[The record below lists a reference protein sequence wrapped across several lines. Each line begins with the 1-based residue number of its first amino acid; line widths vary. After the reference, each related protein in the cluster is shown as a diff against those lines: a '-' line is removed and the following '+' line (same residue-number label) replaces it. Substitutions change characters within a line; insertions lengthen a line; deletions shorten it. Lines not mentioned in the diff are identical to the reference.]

1 MSKVAHLDTA
11 TGAPASGPAPLGE
24 PEPETPGRRPA
35 LRHPLVAVSRSSLF
49 SKVSFHKSYSQRFG
63 IWRADQFEHV
73 GAMLLD
79 LSKVMLGIIGRM
91 GATHRA
97 NNLQPAM
104 SQATQGTGMA
114 LSFVAVGPIEGGR
127 PSAIVAAQ
135 VGPQVQCCPQRV
147 GAGPADFNPFDFSA
161 LIGNR
166 SRPRAGLN
174 LAELAPVSPSQ
185 FSQQARCQ
193 FRSGARQRAKQ
204 IMVRVLVEQSLDAC
218 TVVSQLLLQCLQQ
231 SSQALGQQT

>member
-1 MSKVAHLDTA
+1 MSARWGGLQKVSAFV
-11 TGAPASGPAPLGE
+11 
-24 PEPETPGRRPA
+24 PGHA
-35 LRHPLVAVSRSSLF
+35 LRTGTVRGPPGAVTRSSLF
-49 SKVSFHKSYSQRFG
+49 SKASFHKSYSQRFG
-63 IWRADQFEHV
+63 IWRTDQFEHV
-73 GAMLLD
+73 GTMLLD
-79 LSKVMLGIIGRM
+79 LSKVMLGIIGRR

-166 SRPRAGLN
+166 S
-174 LAELAPVSPSQ
+174 
-185 FSQQARCQ
+185 
-193 FRSGARQRAKQ
+193 
-204 IMVRVLVEQSLDAC
+204 
-218 TVVSQLLLQCLQQ
+218 
-231 SSQALGQQT
+231 

>member
-1 MSKVAHLDTA
+1 MENSGAFTPAILLR
-11 TGAPASGPAPLGE
+11 TGTVRGPA
-24 PEPETPGRRPA
+24 
-35 LRHPLVAVSRSSLF
+35 VAVSRSTLF

-127 PSAIVAAQ
+127 DK
-135 VGPQVQCCPQRV
+135 G
-147 GAGPADFNPFDFSA
+147 
-161 LIGNR
+161 R
-166 SRPRAGLN
+166 SEEHTS
-174 LAELAPVSPSQ
+174 EL
-185 FSQQARCQ
+185 
-193 FRSGARQRAKQ
+193 
-204 IMVRVLVEQSLDAC
+204 QSLTNLVC
-218 TVVSQLLLQCLQQ
+218 RLLLEKKKK
-231 SSQALGQQT
+231 